1 LKIAAFGADG
11 QLLGVAGIDVYID
24 ELGNL
29 TDLVKYALPNQTNE
43 GSTYPTIA
51 TLNQLNCSVAV
62 SNSSTTT

>member
-29 TDLVKYALPNQTNE
+29 TDLVTNALQNRSNE
-43 GSTYPTIA
+43 GSIYPTVA
-51 TLNQLNCSVAV
+51 TLNQLDCSVAV

>member
-29 TDLVKYALPNQTNE
+29 TDPVKYALPN
-43 GSTYPTIA
+43 
-51 TLNQLNCSVAV
+51 
-62 SNSSTTT
+62 

>member
-29 TDLVKYALPNQTNE
+29 TDLVTNALQNRSNE
-43 GSTYPTIA
+43 GSIYPTVA

>member
-1 LKIAAFGADG
+1 LKIAAFGANG
-11 QLLGVAGIDVYID
+11 QLLGVAAIDVYID

-29 TDLVKYALPNQTNE
+29 TDLVTNALQNRSNE
-43 GSTYPTIA
+43 GSIYP

>member
-29 TDLVKYALPNQTNE
+29 TNLVTNALQNRSNE
-43 GSTYPTIA
+43 GSIYHTVA

>member
-1 LKIAAFGADG
+1 M
-11 QLLGVAGIDVYID
+11 LGVAGIDVYID

-29 TDLVKYALPNQTNE
+29 TDLVTNALQNRSNE
-43 GSTYPTIA
+43 GSIYPTVA

>member
-1 LKIAAFGADG
+1 MKIAAFGADG

-29 TDLVKYALPNQTNE
+29 TDLVTNALQNRSNE
-43 GSTYPTIA
+43 GSIYPTVA
-51 TLNQLNCSVAV
+51 TLNQLDCSVAV